1 MNLADVKCTC
11 GAKMIWGGS
20 HESEEVEEGY
30 VGTVHNLSCSRI
42 GCWNRMLFYEVMKE

>member
-1 MNLADVKCTC
+1 MNLANAECTC

-20 HESEEVEEGY
+20 HESEEEEGF

-42 GCWNRMLFYEVMKE
+42 GGWNHMLFYEVMKE